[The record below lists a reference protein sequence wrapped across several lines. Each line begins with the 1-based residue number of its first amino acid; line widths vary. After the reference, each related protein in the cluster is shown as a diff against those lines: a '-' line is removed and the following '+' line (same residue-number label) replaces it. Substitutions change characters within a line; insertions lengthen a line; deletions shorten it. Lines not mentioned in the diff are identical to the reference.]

1 MLTYIPIY
9 GIIINTLHLR
19 RYKPM
24 YNLDTLKR
32 KISKEGLEATI
43 ELLRSEYFPEEIKRM
58 LSVFDSKGNLDIEA
72 VRALA

>member
-1 MLTYIPIY
+1 
-9 GIIINTLHLR
+9 
-19 RYKPM
+19 M